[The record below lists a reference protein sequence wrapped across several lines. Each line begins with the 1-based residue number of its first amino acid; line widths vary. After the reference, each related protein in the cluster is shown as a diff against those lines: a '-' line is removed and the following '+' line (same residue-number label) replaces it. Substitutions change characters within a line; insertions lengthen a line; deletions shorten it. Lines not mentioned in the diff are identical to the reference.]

1 MACRG
6 SVDKSARRI
15 RSTFA
20 DQFKVTPKRR
30 AFFFGDVRR
39 PQTQLS
45 GSVRA
50 WSCLLGLS
58 RVGDEDHCGVTRR
71 NFAVSVLRP
80 RIVAID
86 PAASDTHTP
95 CIPGRASTNRF
106 PGFSREALAHIG
118 QPSCRSMWH
127 ARATGTR
134 YALQFHTTS
143 CLSHFLGSVRV
154 PYNLP
159 STKTSVRPRSYFFRR
174 HAHAGP
180 DLGLDAFKDPGHSL
194 QALQSVAIR
203 WPRYLDVGHSLSAL
217 QRGPRR

>member
-80 RIVAID
+80 RVVAID

-118 QPSCRSMWH
+118 QPSCRSNLVVACQSNRHAAVCASVAYDLLVVSLTFLARCAFLIMCRPPKPPS
-127 ARATGTR
+127 ARAHKFFGGTR
-134 YALQFHTTS
+134 T
-143 CLSHFLGSVRV
+143 LGQIWVSMHSRTLAIACK
-154 PYNLP
+154 PCKARQ
-159 STKTSVRPRSYFFRR
+159 S
-174 HAHAGP
+174 AGP
-180 DLGLDAFKDPGHSL
+180 VS
-194 QALQSVAIR
+194 
-203 WPRYLDVGHSLSAL
+203 
-217 QRGPRR
+217 